1 MSSILPIPQQPTT
14 AIAVVPRPTAESF
27 RDRTTIFFLQLAQRA
42 GAVALLATLGAWAMM
57 FMIRDFH
64 LPLAIAGGCADA
76 GLCSALI
83 GKMLAGINTAAR
95 REANGVA
102 IFNLVLFVL
111 ALYLM
116 IFARLELIRSAA
128 SEFFTP
134 TPPTVMHG

>member
-1 MSSILPIPQQPTT
+1 MCEFWIQVS
-14 AIAVVPRPTAESF
+14 
-27 RDRTTIFFLQLAQRA
+27 QRL
-42 GAVALLATLGAWAMM
+42 GAVALFATLAAWGMM
-57 FMIRDFH
+57 FAVRDFH
-64 LPLAIAGGCADA
+64 VPLAIAGGCADV

-83 GKMLAGINTAAR
+83 ARLLSGSTLASR

-116 IFARLELIRSAA
+116 IFARLDVIRSAA

-134 TPPTVMHG
+134 TPPTITHD